1 MILRRLKAAGLAQNT
16 YFIGSGGEAAVIDP
30 RREAGDIEDCLSLA
44 RDNCTN
50 IKYILETHRNEDFV
64 IGSVDLKKRTGA
76 KIGHSKNTQFTYGD
90 LALEEGDSLPLGD
103 LALKALETPGH
114 TYDSLTYVLYANGLP
129 LAAFTGDALFIGST
143 GRIDLLGKDLEERNA
158 RALYRSVH
166 DKILALGDQA
176 LLYPAH
182 GAGSVCGV
190 GISDRDE
197 STLGYERMTHP
208 QLSMD
213 EDTFVK
219 TKLDEKLVRPP
230 YFRTMEQYNLHGPPP
245 LEGRMK
251 PEALNLEEF
260 ERSMDSRPVVDTRD
274 PPAFGGG
281 HIPGSY
287 SIWLQGM
294 ALFPGWLLD
303 YDSELLL
310 LTHRDEDVKAAD
322 KYLARLGYDKCYG
335 YLCGGF
341 GVWQNAGMPIGY
353 TRHIS
358 AEQLNGRLDAGD
370 ITLIDV
376 REPAEWERGIV
387 PGASMAFVGHLPQ
400 NLPGLPKDKPV
411 ASMCSVGH
419 RGSIGASILE
429 SAGYTNVYNVLG
441 GFTAWK
447 NRGFAITKPKVS
459 VPKPE
464 EAVT

>member
-30 RREAGDIEDCLSLA
+30 RREAGDIGDCLSLA
-44 RDNCTN
+44 REYCAG
-50 IKYILETHRNEDFV
+50 IKYVLETHRNEDFA

-76 KIGHSKNTQFTYGD
+76 RIGHSANAQFTYGD
-90 LALEEGDSLPLGD
+90 MALKEGDSLPLGD
-103 LALKALETPGH
+103 LALKVLETPGH

-143 GRIDLLGKDLEERNA
+143 GRIDLLGKDMEEKNA

-166 DKILALGDQA
+166 DKILPLGDQV

-197 STLGYERMTHP
+197 STLGFERMAHP
-208 QLSMD
+208 QLSLD

-219 TKLDEKLVRPP
+219 KKLEEKLVRPP
-230 YFRTMEQYNLHGPPP
+230 YFRRMEEYNLHGPPL
-245 LEGRMK
+245 LESRMG

-260 ERSMDSRPVVDTRD
+260 KRSMDSRPVIDTRS

-287 SIWLQGM
+287 SIWLGGM
-294 ALFPGWLLD
+294 ALFPGWLLGYGD
-303 YDSELLL
+303 ELLL
-310 LTHRDEDVKAAD
+310 LADRDEDIRTAD
-322 KYLARLGYDKCYG
+322 TYLARLGYDRCRG

-341 GVWQNAGMPIGY
+341 GVWQNAGMPIEY
-353 TRHIS
+353 TCDIS
-358 AEQLNGRLDAGD
+358 AEQLNGRLAAGD
-370 ITLIDV
+370 IALVDV

-387 PGASMAFVGHLPQ
+387 PGAAMTFVGHLPQ
-400 NLPGLPKDKPV
+400 SLPDLPKDKPV
-411 ASMCSVGH
+411 AAMCSVGH

-429 SAGYTNVYNVLG
+429 RAGYTNVHNVLG

-447 NRGFAITKPKVS
+447 NRGYAIARPKVS